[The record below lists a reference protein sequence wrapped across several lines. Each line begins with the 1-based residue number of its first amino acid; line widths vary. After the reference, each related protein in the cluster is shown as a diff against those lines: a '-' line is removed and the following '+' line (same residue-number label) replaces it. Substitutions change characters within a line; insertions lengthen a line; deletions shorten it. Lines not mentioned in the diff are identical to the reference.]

1 MKTVSIILGL
11 LALMPLRL
19 QALST
24 SSFSLSPPTLVDDIV
39 QHPAIKELSMDRR
52 PRGKLKRKHKYL
64 FQNDHSQENDQ
75 QRVLFDELAVILCE
89 TGVVPRKELFETYSA
104 ALYIHEKFRHMRRIA
119 DLAAGHGLLSWFLL
133 VLDYKEYEWSNI
145 SEKRKPRTAICVDRR
160 MPPSAEKIANAM
172 VKHYPD
178 IKSRWTYVQSDLSS
192 VIPHPSCLISSVHAC
207 GTLTDYLIELTIG
220 DFKNRHGDSN
230 GRVPLAVVPCC
241 HTIQE
246 RKGYRPHDLLG
257 MNIEQITALV
267 DEKKKHM
274 NEDDSPSIAVA
285 DVLDN
290 IRLKTLENAGY
301 DVEEVMLPDIFT
313 ARNRLMMA
321 ETRNDTS
328 FGKHDSSLSKPSNFF
343 ERQSIAGNGT
353 LQIPLADDEKSIS
366 QCNKVSG
373 KEKSNARFVQEIPN
387 HFTHSLVIS
396 IWLDNANLEE
406 SFEKSIEINKASM
419 LEILQKIAS
428 DECAQIEMDQT
439 ECEVQILGDVYVH
452 PETGRHSQRYKFTY
466 RKAKDVDSSYS
477 PVSRQDAKTIDAQ
490 IRHRVE
496 CLYGK
501 IVR

>member
-1 MKTVSIILGL
+1 MKFASVSALVL
-11 LALMPLRL
+11 LMPSRL

-24 SSFSLSPPTLVDDIV
+24 SLSSLSPPTLVDDIV

-52 PRGKLKRKHKYL
+52 PRGKLKRRHQSL
-64 FQNDHSQENDQ
+64 FQNEYSQENDK

-104 ALYIHEKFRHMRRIA
+104 ALHIHEKFRHMRRVA

-133 VLDYKEYEWSNI
+133 VLDYKECEGSNI
-145 SEKRKPRTAICVDRR
+145 SEKLKPRTAICVDRR

-172 VKHYPD
+172 INHYPD
-178 IKSRWTYVQSDLSS
+178 LESRWTYVQSDLSS

-207 GTLTDYLIELTIG
+207 GTLTDYLIELAIG
-220 DFKNRHGDSN
+220 DFKNRHTNSD

-257 MNIEQITALV
+257 MDISQIVALV
-267 DEKKKHM
+267 DEKKKHL
-274 NEDDSPSIAVA
+274 NRDDSPSIAVA

-290 IRLKTLENAGY
+290 VRLKTLENAGY

-321 ETRNDTS
+321 ERKNDTS
-328 FGKHDSSLSKPSNFF
+328 FRNRDKSLSQPSSFF
-343 ERQSIAGNGT
+343 ERQPLT
-353 LQIPLADDEKSIS
+353 QKVDLQIPLADDEKSIS
-366 QCNKVSG
+366 QCNKISG

-387 HFTHSLVIS
+387 HFSHSLVIS
-396 IWLDNANLEE
+396 IWLDNPHLEG
-406 SFEKSIEINKASM
+406 SFDNSIKMDKASM
-419 LEILQKIAS
+419 LEVLQKIAS
-428 DECAQIEMDQT
+428 DGCAQIEMHQPK
-439 ECEVQILGDVYVH
+439 CEVQILGDVYEH
-452 PETGRHSQRYKFTY
+452 PETGRRSQRYKFIY
-466 RKAKDVDSSYS
+466 RKPKDLDSSYS
-477 PVSRQDAKTIDAQ
+477 PVSRQDAKKIDAK
-490 IRHRVE
+490 IRRRLDF
-496 CLYGK
+496 LYGE